1 MSNSWT
7 LLYTFTKIILSCYV
21 MFIINVTIIII
32 IAIIII
38 IINLLINII
47 ITVIVIIGTF
57 SLL

>member
-21 MFIINVTIIII
+21 MFIINIIII

-38 IINLLINII
+38 IINIIINIII